1 MLRLIVI
8 AVVCTFLLI
17 PVAAFSG
24 RLITNEPL
32 LIAVSFGLACIVLPA
47 FLLRIWPAPKGKRS
61 KPMQDALWDGE
72 LVTLAYEARSVAQ
85 IEEMEDEGLH
95 FLVET
100 DTGETLF
107 LSGQYLYGPVERG
120 VFPSEQVRIFKNK
133 KTDLFY
139 GLEPV
144 GPPLASWTVHASF
157 VAENAAPG
165 FMPENGKL
173 YARSIPEMVAAL
185 GLREAT
191 PGHRVGPRPQA
202 LTRSA

>member
-8 AVVCTFLLI
+8 AVACTFLLI

-24 RLITNEPL
+24 SIITSEPL
-32 LIAVSFGLACIVLPA
+32 LIAVSFGLACVVVPA
-47 FLLRIWPAPKGKRS
+47 VLLRIWPAPKGKRS

-120 VFPSEQVRIFKNK
+120 AFPSEQVRLFRNQ
-133 KTDLFY
+133 KTGLFY
-139 GLEPV
+139 GIEPV
-144 GPPLASWTVHASF
+144 GPRLASWPRYEPFT
-157 VAENAAPG
+157 AENSASG

-173 YARSIPEMVAAL
+173 YARSIPEIVAAL

-191 PGHRVGPRPQA
+191 PGHRAGPRP
-202 LTRSA
+202 RP